1 MASQSPHPSVGGNKN
16 TGEDENLWL
25 LVNDVCIRA
34 GDNVRVAFLTF
45 GHRKSYCNPIR
56 ALCGATSSPDMN
68 LITQ

>member
-34 GDNVRVAFLTF
+34 GDNAMSESHFS
-45 GHRKSYCNPIR
+45 HS
-56 ALCGATSSPDMN
+56 ATESHIAIP
-68 LITQ
+68 LEHCAEPLPRQT